1 MNRDDRWNNF
11 FSDRS
16 YHMETGLRKWSVN
29 EQNLSLI
36 CDWEKSYSF
45 QSDPAFLNLPP
56 ANLLHKHQSAGCYK
70 AFSHDVTAAILV
82 FQNNERAAMLVC

>member
-1 MNRDDRWNNF
+1 MSSDPGPLVTDRGDYMETINRDDRWNNF
-11 FSDRS
+11 FRDRS

-56 ANLLHKHQSAGCYK
+56 ANLLHKH
-70 AFSHDVTAAILV
+70 
-82 FQNNERAAMLVC
+82 